1 MSDEQIIKLIEEE
14 FRIQSLGVTQQY
26 LEIHHPVYVNHQLSI
41 TRIDR
46 EASDGVI
53 IAYLPVQGAD
63 FYFAVY
69 ISAMANEIT
78 GIGTEAQH
86 RVYFHAS
93 SESLSDY
100 DLCSMCSLIPTESH
114 NKGALIKNGRA
125 KRAYSS
131 LSYLPNPEPDE
142 FEDKL
147 RKLLDF
153 LEQDEIGIK
162 RLVNEAAGYIQVATV
177 MHNGNGMLLG
187 PTIDKSSIQR
197 MAGLGLEINF
207 DLYVSGN
214 QFLEER
220 SG

>member
-14 FRIQSLGVTQQY
+14 FSIKSLGVTQQY
-26 LEIHHPVYVNHQLSI
+26 LEIHHPVYVDQLLSVA
-41 TRIDR
+41 RIDR
-46 EASDGVI
+46 EATNGVV
-53 IAYLPVQGAD
+53 IAYLPVQGEN

-69 ISAMANEIT
+69 INAMTAEIT
-78 GIGTEAQH
+78 GIGTEGQH

-93 SESLSDY
+93 SESLSDSE
-100 DLCSMCSLIPTESH
+100 LCNMCSLIPTESQ
-114 NKGALIKNGRA
+114 NKGALKKNGRA
-125 KRAYSS
+125 KYGYSAI
-131 LSYLPNPEPDE
+131 SYLPNPEPDE

-162 RLVNEAAGYIQVATV
+162 RLVNEAAGYIQVAME

-187 PTIDKSSIQR
+187 PTIDKSAIQR

-214 QFLEER
+214 QFLEAPE
-220 SG
+220 

>member
-14 FRIQSLGVTQQY
+14 FQTKSLGVTQQY

-41 TRIDR
+41 ARIDR
-46 EASDGVI
+46 EASDGVVI
-53 IAYLPVQGAD
+53 VYLPVQGED

-69 ISAMANEIT
+69 INAMAAEIT
-78 GIGTEAQH
+78 GIGTEGQH

-93 SESLSDY
+93 SEFLSAH
-100 DLCSMCSLIPTESH
+100 DLCSMCRLIPTESH
-114 NKGALIKNGRA
+114 NKGALKKNGRA
-125 KRAYSS
+125 KYTFSAV
-131 LSYLPNPEPDE
+131 SYMPNPEPDE

-162 RLVNEAAGYIQVATV
+162 RLVNEAAGYIQVAMV
-177 MHNGNGMLLG
+177 MHNGNGMLQG

-197 MAGLGLEINF
+197 MAGLGLELNF

-214 QFLEER
+214 QFLEASE
-220 SG
+220 

>member
-14 FRIQSLGVTQQY
+14 FRIKSLGVTQQY
-26 LEIHHPVYVNHQLSI
+26 LEIHQPVMIHHQLSVA
-41 TRIDR
+41 RIDR
-46 EASDGVI
+46 EAADGVV

-69 ISAMANEIT
+69 IDALASEIT
-78 GIGTEAQH
+78 GIGTEGQY

-93 SESLSDY
+93 SEHLSDQE
-100 DLCSMCSLIPTESH
+100 LRSMSSLIPTESQ
-114 NKGALIKNGRA
+114 NKGTLKKNGRA
-125 KRAYSS
+125 KHSYSS
-131 LSYLPNPEPDE
+131 ISYLPNPEPDE

-162 RLVNEAAGYIQVATV
+162 KLVNEAAGYIQVAMV

-187 PTIDKSSIQR
+187 PTIDKGSVQR
-197 MAGLGLEINF
+197 MASLDLEINF
-207 DLYVSGN
+207 DLYASGN
-214 QFLEER
+214 QFLEA
-220 SG
+220 